1 MRRVRRTAPE
11 VRLDLTPLID
21 VVFLLLTFFLFS
33 MVLMV
38 RADVLDV
45 SLPEIGSGRPGERV
59 SAITVS
65 IDADGSVYINGDPFA
80 IEDVPAEVGR
90 LRGVSA
96 EAPVLIAVDEG
107 GRAGRLIE
115 LADVLRGAGI
125 NEFSV
130 IGRPAPAREL
140 SVPTP
145 GADGA

>member
-1 MRRVRRTAPE
+1 MRRVRRSVPE

-45 SLPEIGSGRPGERV
+45 KLPEIGSGRPGERA

-65 IDADGSVYINGDPFA
+65 IDKDGSVFVNGDPFTVDEVA
-80 IEDVPAEVGR
+80 AEVQR
-90 LRGVSA
+90 LRAESA

-125 NEFSV
+125 TEFSV
-130 IGRPAPAREL
+130 IGRPSPAREL
-140 SVPTP
+140 SLPKP
-145 GADGA
+145 ASGGA

>member
-1 MRRVRRTAPE
+1 MAE

-65 IDADGSVYINGDPFA
+65 IDADGAVFVNGEP
-80 IEDVPAEVGR
+80 VEVSGVADEVKR
-90 LRGVSA
+90 LRA
-96 EAPVLIAVDEG
+96 EAEEAPVLLAVDEG

-130 IGRPAPAREL
+130 IGRPAPERALE
-140 SVPTP
+140 PAP
-145 GADGA
+145 GGTGGT